1 LFISLTSFIYTEMD
15 VDPVMEALNALQ
27 NGVMDLQLQIGEEQ
41 EEDIVVPHPLPFG
54 EAWERADPMDQYR
67 FDWDE
72 INEIADSL
80 RLPEV
85 FVLDN
90 GSVASKIQGLCVVLH
105 RLSFPR
111 RFTDAAALFGRSKSV
126 MSRIFNQ
133 VADTIYQ
140 DWKHLLLFDHVR
152 LTPEYLEQLAA
163 AVREQGGALDNCWG
177 FLDGTHIKICRP
189 GDNQDLLY
197 SGHKKQHSMKYQCVA
212 TPDGMI
218 VHLGGPFPGCQ
229 HDSSILADSRL
240 LDILNVHSHGH
251 GGREMT
257 IYGDEGYARRGRVLS
272 PFRGRTLTQEQLTFN
287 SEMRRPR
294 LCVEWAFAHMANHW
308 VFIKHSHNL
317 RMQLSPIGRLYP
329 LCALFSNI
337 QRCIGRRTSTGGYY
351 NMPPPTLHQYLTTRQ
366 QWEEN
371 RLVNFAHPAFVEG
384 WEQPDEYVI

>member
-1 LFISLTSFIYTEMD
+1 MSLIPFAWIEMD
-15 VDPVMEALNALQ
+15 IDPVMLALNALQ
-27 NGVMDLQLQIGEEQ
+27 NGAMAIQQQIGEEQ
-41 EEDIVVPHPLPFG
+41 EEGIVVPHHLPFG
-54 EAWERADPMDQYR
+54 EPWERADPMDQYR

-72 INEIADSL
+72 INVMADAL
-80 RLPEV
+80 ELPEV

-111 RFTDAAALFGRSKSV
+111 RFTDAAAFFGRSKSV

-152 LTPEYLEQLAA
+152 LTPEYLERLATT
-163 AVREQGGALDNCWG
+163 VREQGGALDNCWG
-177 FLDGTHIKICRP
+177 FLDGTHVKICRP

-240 LDILNVHSHGH
+240 LDILNVHSHGAN
-251 GGREMT
+251 GREMV
-257 IYGDEGYARRGRVLS
+257 IYGDEGYARRGRVMS
-272 PFRGRTLTQEQLTFN
+272 PFRGRTLTQ
-287 SEMRRPR
+287 
-294 LCVEWAFAHMANHW
+294 
-308 VFIKHSHNL
+308 
-317 RMQLSPIGRLYP
+317 
-329 LCALFSNI
+329 
-337 QRCIGRRTSTGGYY
+337 
-351 NMPPPTLHQYLTTRQ
+351 
-366 QWEEN
+366 
-371 RLVNFAHPAFVEG
+371 
-384 WEQPDEYVI
+384 